1 METGDTSFTNAASVA
16 NYLGLY
22 LGQDQGVR
30 LGDSVVVSTKAH
42 RRMPEKRIKG
52 QVEILVN
59 SDAGQ
64 TYLNYVDIDQIVH
77 IDIYHKPGDIDPQ
90 RIALAIFWAINDY
103 VIEED
108 PQLKYADDVR
118 FKAVTAYAERIQVTT
133 NLGQGWIFDLIQNEM
148 EPYIEGEEG
157 QDHVHILARLHRQE
171 YALIYIIASKV
182 EEVILQSGI
191 QLAEVRNIS
200 HGKQKKVLDDFGN
213 YIKLPWHKFKGKD
226 AMLMAPDENVNQL
239 VLKLAERFGG
249 VEDIEEWMQMYSTN
263 IFKRKGADYQK
274 KKWGDIDHYVKQ
286 MEEIGLMQKTPLG
299 RILTKQGLQVQD
311 YLIKHRVE
319 LETEIRR
326 NIRKVPGSRTSRF
339 SKIGKSEQKTT
350 DVQLTDYNRTIN
362 KRDSWTGNLAVSQTV
377 VQAKKSGLLRG
388 DKRLSI
394 KKQDLHFYD
403 KKSYIP
409 VDICLLL
416 DASGSM
422 AGEKRQAASF
432 LAQHL
437 LLTGKERVAVVTF
450 QERSARVVAPFT
462 RSQSMLNK
470 GLATINP
477 AGMTP
482 LANGIMTS
490 LELIKNSRVRNPL
503 LILITDGLPN
513 AALWTMDAQADA
525 LAAAANIPGEKLRF
539 ICIGV
544 ESNANFME
552 KLAKAGEGALYLVDD
567 LNKENLINLVRFEKK
582 SISKNK

>member
-1 METGDTSFTNAASVA
+1 METGQSNINNAASVA

-30 LGDSVVVSTKAH
+30 LGDSTVVSTKAH
-42 RRMPEKRIKG
+42 RRMPEKKIKG

-64 TYLNYVDIDQIVH
+64 TYLNYVDADQIVH
-77 IDIYHKPGDIDPQ
+77 IDVHHMPGNIDVQ
-90 RIALAIFWAINDY
+90 KVALAIYWAINDY

-108 PQLKYADDVR
+108 PQLQYADDVR
-118 FKAVTAYAERIQVTT
+118 FKAIASYAEKIHITT
-133 NLGQGWIFDLIQNEM
+133 NLGQGWLFDVMQNEM

-157 QDHVHILARLHRQE
+157 QDHVHILARLNRQT
-171 YALIYIIASKV
+171 YSLIFIIASAV
-182 EEVILQSGI
+182 EDIIQQSGI
-191 QLAEVRNIS
+191 QLAEVRNIT
-200 HGKQKKVLDDFGN
+200 HGKEKKILDDFGN
-213 YIKLPWHKFKGKD
+213 YIKLPWKKFKGKD

-239 VLKLAERFGG
+239 VLKLAEKFGG

-263 IFKRKGADYQK
+263 IFKRKGADFQK

-286 MEEIGLMQKTPLG
+286 LEELGLMQKTPLG
-299 RILTKQGLQVQD
+299 RVLTKQGLAVQD
-311 YLIKHRVE
+311 YVIKHRIE

-326 NIRKVPGSRTSRF
+326 NIRRVPGGRTSRF
-339 SKIGKSEQKTT
+339 SKIGQSDQDTT
-350 DVQLTDYNRTIN
+350 DVQLVNYNRTVN
-362 KRDSWTGNLAVSQTV
+362 KKDNWTGNMAVAQTV

-394 KKQDLHFYD
+394 RKDDLHFYD

-409 VDICLLL
+409 IDICLLL

-450 QERSARVVAPFT
+450 QERNARVVAPFT
-462 RSQSMLNK
+462 RSQSVLTK
-470 GLATINP
+470 GLQTINP

-482 LANGIMTS
+482 LANGIMTA
-490 LELIKNSRVRNPL
+490 LDLIKNSRVRNPL
-503 LILITDGLPN
+503 LVLITDGIPN

-525 LAAAANIPGEKLRF
+525 LSAAANIPDQKLRF

-544 ESNANFME
+544 ESNASFME

-567 LNKENLINLVRFEKK
+567 LNKENLINLVRYEKK
-582 SISKNK
+582 NIVKK

>member
-1 METGDTSFTNAASVA
+1 METGSSSINNATSVA

-30 LGDSVVVSTKAH
+30 LGESVVVSTKAH
-42 RRMPEKRIKG
+42 RRMPEKKIKG

-59 SDAGQ
+59 ADAGQ
-64 TYLNYVDIDQIVH
+64 TYLNYVDVDQIVH
-77 IDIYHKPGDIDPQ
+77 IDVHHMPGNIDAQ
-90 RIALAIFWAINDY
+90 RVALAIYWAIDDY

-118 FKAVTAYAERIQVTT
+118 FKAVSAYAEKIHITT
-133 NLGQGWIFDLIQNEM
+133 NLGQGWLFDIMQNEM

-157 QDHVHILARLHRQE
+157 QDHVHILARLNRQN
-171 YALIYIIASKV
+171 YALIYVIAAAV
-182 EEVILQSGI
+182 EEVIQQSGI
-191 QLAEVRNIS
+191 QLAEVRNIT
-200 HGKQKKVLDDFGN
+200 HGKEKKVLDDFGN
-213 YIKLPWHKFKGKD
+213 YIKLPWKKFKGKD

-239 VLKLAERFGG
+239 VLKLAEKFGG

-263 IFKRKGADYQK
+263 IFKRKGADFQK
-274 KKWGDIDHYVKQ
+274 KKWGDVDHYVKQ
-286 MEEIGLMQKTPLG
+286 LEELGLMQKTPLG
-299 RILTKQGLQVQD
+299 RILTKQGLAVQD
-311 YLIKHRVE
+311 YVVKHRIE

-326 NIRKVPGSRTSRF
+326 NIRRVPGGRTSRF
-339 SKIGKSEQKTT
+339 SKIGQSDQDTT
-350 DVQLTDYNRTIN
+350 DVQLVNYNRTIN
-362 KRDSWTGNLAVSQTV
+362 KKDNWTGNMAVAQTV
-377 VQAKKSGLLRG
+377 VQAKKNALLRG
-388 DKRLSI
+388 EKRLSI
-394 KKQDLHFYD
+394 NKQDLHFYD

-409 VDICLLL
+409 IDICLLL

-462 RSQSMLNK
+462 RSQSVLTK
-470 GLATINP
+470 GLQTINP

-482 LANGIMTS
+482 LADGIMTA
-490 LELIKNSRVRNPL
+490 LELVKNSRVRNPL
-503 LILITDGLPN
+503 LVLITDGIPN

-525 LAAAANIPGEKLRF
+525 LSAAANIPEQKLRF

-567 LNKENLINLVRFEKK
+567 LNKENLINLVRYEKK
-582 SISKNK
+582 NIVKK

>member
-1 METGDTSFTNAASVA
+1 METGQSNINNAASVA

-30 LGDSVVVSTKAH
+30 LGDSTVVSTKAH
-42 RRMPEKRIKG
+42 RRMPEKKIKG

-64 TYLNYVDIDQIVH
+64 TYLNYVDADQIVH
-77 IDIYHKPGDIDPQ
+77 IDVHHMPGNIDVQ
-90 RIALAIFWAINDY
+90 KVALAIYWAINDY

-108 PQLKYADDVR
+108 PQLEYADDVR
-118 FKAVTAYAERIQVTT
+118 FKAVAAYAEKIHITT
-133 NLGQGWIFDLIQNEM
+133 NLGQGWLFDVMQNEM

-157 QDHVHILARLHRQE
+157 QDHVHILARLNRQN
-171 YALIYIIASKV
+171 YSLIFIIASAV
-182 EEVILQSGI
+182 EDIILQSGL
-191 QLAEVRNIS
+191 QLAEVRNIT
-200 HGKQKKVLDDFGN
+200 HGKEKKILDDFGN
-213 YIKLPWHKFKGKD
+213 YIKLPWKKFKGKD

-239 VLKLAERFGG
+239 VLKLAEKFGG

-263 IFKRKGADYQK
+263 IFKRKGADFQK

-286 MEEIGLMQKTPLG
+286 LEELGLMQKTPLG
-299 RILTKQGLQVQD
+299 RVLTKQGLAVQD
-311 YLIKHRVE
+311 YVVKHRIE

-326 NIRKVPGSRTSRF
+326 NIRRVPGGRTSRF
-339 SKIGKSEQKTT
+339 SKIGQSDQDTT
-350 DVQLTDYNRTIN
+350 DVQLVNYNRTVN
-362 KRDSWTGNLAVSQTV
+362 KKDNWTGNMAVAQTV

-388 DKRLSI
+388 DKRLAI
-394 KKQDLHFYD
+394 RKEDLHFYD

-409 VDICLLL
+409 IDICLLL

-450 QERSARVVAPFT
+450 QERNARVVAPFT
-462 RSQSMLNK
+462 RSQSVLTK
-470 GLATINP
+470 GLQTINP

-482 LANGIMTS
+482 LANGIMTA
-490 LELIKNSRVRNPL
+490 LDLIRNSRVRNPL
-503 LILITDGLPN
+503 LVLITDGIPN

-525 LAAAANIPGEKLRF
+525 LSAAANIPDQKIRF

-544 ESNANFME
+544 ESNASFME

-567 LNKENLINLVRFEKK
+567 LNKENLINLVRYEKK
-582 SISKNK
+582 NIVKK

>member
-1 METGDTSFTNAASVA
+1 METGQSHINNAASVA

-30 LGDSVVVSTKAH
+30 LGDSTVVSTKAH
-42 RRMPEKRIKG
+42 RRMPEKKIKG
-52 QVEILVN
+52 QVEILIN

-64 TYLNYVDIDQIVH
+64 TYLNYVDPDQIVH
-77 IDIYHKPGDIDPQ
+77 IDVHHMPGNMDVKKV
-90 RIALAIFWAINDY
+90 ALAIYWAINEY

-108 PQLKYADDVR
+108 PQLQYVDDVR
-118 FKAVTAYAERIQVTT
+118 FKAVAAYAEKIHITT
-133 NLGQGWIFDLIQNEM
+133 NLGQGWLFDVMQNEM

-157 QDHVHILARLHRQE
+157 QDHVHILARLNRQN
-171 YALIYIIASKV
+171 YALIYIIASAV
-182 EEVILQSGI
+182 EDIIQQSGI
-191 QLAEVRNIS
+191 QLAEVRNIT
-200 HGKQKKVLDDFGN
+200 HGKEKKILDDFGN
-213 YIKLPWHKFKGKD
+213 YIKLPWKKFKGKD

-239 VLKLAERFGG
+239 VLKLAEKFGG

-263 IFKRKGADYQK
+263 IFKRKGADFQK

-286 MEEIGLMQKTPLG
+286 LEELGLMQKTPLG
-299 RILTKQGLQVQD
+299 RILTKQGLAVQD
-311 YLIKHRVE
+311 YVVKHRIE

-326 NIRKVPGSRTSRF
+326 NIRRVPGGRTSRF
-339 SKIGKSEQKTT
+339 SKIGQSDQDTT
-350 DVQLTDYNRTIN
+350 DVQLVNYNRTVN
-362 KRDSWTGNLAVSQTV
+362 KRDNWTGNMAVAQTV

-394 KKQDLHFYD
+394 KKEDLHFYD

-409 VDICLLL
+409 IDICLLL

-462 RSQSMLNK
+462 RSQSVLTK
-470 GLATINP
+470 GLQTINP

-482 LANGIMTS
+482 LADGIMTA
-490 LELIKNSRVRNPL
+490 LDLIKNSRVRNPL
-503 LILITDGLPN
+503 LVLITDGIPN

-525 LAAAANIPGEKLRF
+525 LSAAAYIPDQKIRF

-544 ESNANFME
+544 ESNASFME

-567 LNKENLINLVRFEKK
+567 LNKENLINLVRYEKK
-582 SISKNK
+582 NIVKK

>member
-1 METGDTSFTNAASVA
+1 METGQSNINNAASVA

-30 LGDSVVVSTKAH
+30 LGDSTVVSTKAH
-42 RRMPEKRIKG
+42 RRMPEKKIKG

-64 TYLNYVDIDQIVH
+64 TYLNYVDADQIVH
-77 IDIYHKPGDIDPQ
+77 IDVHHMPGNIDVQ
-90 RIALAIFWAINDY
+90 KVALAIYWAINDY

-108 PQLKYADDVR
+108 PQLQYADDVR
-118 FKAVTAYAERIQVTT
+118 FKAIASYAEKIHITT
-133 NLGQGWIFDLIQNEM
+133 NLGQGWLFDVMQNEM

-157 QDHVHILARLHRQE
+157 QDHVHILARLNRQT
-171 YALIYIIASKV
+171 YSLIFIIASAV
-182 EEVILQSGI
+182 EDIIQQSGI
-191 QLAEVRNIS
+191 QLAEVRNIT
-200 HGKQKKVLDDFGN
+200 HGKEKKILDDFGN
-213 YIKLPWHKFKGKD
+213 YIKLPWKKFKGKD

-239 VLKLAERFGG
+239 VLKLAEKFGG

-263 IFKRKGADYQK
+263 IFKRKGADFQK

-286 MEEIGLMQKTPLG
+286 LEELGLMQKTPLG
-299 RILTKQGLQVQD
+299 RVLTKQGLAVQD
-311 YLIKHRVE
+311 YVIKHRIE

-326 NIRKVPGSRTSRF
+326 NIRRVPGGRTSRF
-339 SKIGKSEQKTT
+339 SKIGQSDQDTT
-350 DVQLTDYNRTIN
+350 DIQLVNYNRTVN
-362 KRDSWTGNLAVSQTV
+362 KKDNWTGNMAVAQTV

-394 KKQDLHFYD
+394 RKDDLHFYD

-409 VDICLLL
+409 IDICLLL

-450 QERSARVVAPFT
+450 QERNARVVAPFT
-462 RSQSMLNK
+462 RSQSVLTK
-470 GLATINP
+470 GLQTINP

-482 LANGIMTS
+482 LANGIMTA
-490 LELIKNSRVRNPL
+490 LDLIKNSRVRNPL
-503 LILITDGLPN
+503 LVLITDGIPN

-525 LAAAANIPGEKLRF
+525 LSAAANIPDQKLRF

-544 ESNANFME
+544 ESNASFME

-567 LNKENLINLVRFEKK
+567 LNKENLINLVRYEKK
-582 SISKNK
+582 NIVKK

>member
-1 METGDTSFTNAASVA
+1 METGQSHVNDAASVA

-42 RRMPEKRIKG
+42 RRMPEKKIKG

-59 SDAGQ
+59 ADAGQ
-64 TYLNYVDIDQIVH
+64 TYLNYVDVDQMVH
-77 IDIYHKPGDIDPQ
+77 IDVHHMPGNVDAQKVALTIY
-90 RIALAIFWAINDY
+90 WAINDY

-108 PQLKYADDVR
+108 PQLQYADDVR
-118 FKAVTAYAERIQVTT
+118 FKAIAAYAEKIHITT
-133 NLGQGWIFDLIQNEM
+133 NLGQGWLFDIMQNEM

-157 QDHVHILARLHRQE
+157 EDHVHILARLNRQN
-171 YALIYIIASKV
+171 YALIYIIATAV
-182 EEVILQSGI
+182 EDAIQQSGI
-191 QLAEVRNIS
+191 KLAEVRNIT
-200 HGKQKKVLDDFGN
+200 HGKEKKVMDDFGN
-213 YIKLPWHKFKGKD
+213 YIKLPWKKFKGKD

-239 VLKLAERFGG
+239 VLKLAEKFGG

-263 IFKRKGADYQK
+263 IFKRKGADFQK
-274 KKWGDIDHYVKQ
+274 KKWGDFDHYVKQ
-286 MEEIGLMQKTPLG
+286 LEEMGLMQKTPLG
-299 RILTKQGLQVQD
+299 RVLTKQGLAVQD
-311 YLIKHRVE
+311 YVIKHRIE

-326 NIRKVPGSRTSRF
+326 NIRRVPGGRTSRF
-339 SKIGKSEQKTT
+339 SKIGQSDQDTT
-350 DVQLTDYNRTIN
+350 DVQLVNYNRTVN
-362 KRDSWTGNLAVSQTV
+362 KRDNWTGNMAVAQTV
-377 VQAKKSGLLRG
+377 VQAKKNALLRG

-394 KKQDLHFYD
+394 KKEDLHFYD

-409 VDICLLL
+409 IDICLLL

-462 RSQSMLNK
+462 RSQRELTK
-470 GLATINP
+470 GLQTINP

-482 LANGIMTS
+482 LAHGIMTA

-503 LILITDGLPN
+503 LVLITDGIPN

-525 LAAAANIPGEKLRF
+525 LSAAANIPEQKLRF

-544 ESNANFME
+544 ESNASFME
-552 KLAKAGEGALYLVDD
+552 KLAQAGEGALYLVDD
-567 LNKENLINLVRFEKK
+567 LNKENLINLVRYEKK
-582 SISKNK
+582 NIVKK

>member
-1 METGDTSFTNAASVA
+1 METGQSNINNAASVA

-30 LGDSVVVSTKAH
+30 LGDSTVVSTKAH
-42 RRMPEKRIKG
+42 RRMPEKKIKG
-52 QVEILVN
+52 QVEILIN

-64 TYLNYVDIDQIVH
+64 TYLNYVDPDQIVH
-77 IDIYHKPGDIDPQ
+77 IDVHHMPGNMDVKKV
-90 RIALAIFWAINDY
+90 ALAIYWAINEY

-108 PQLKYADDVR
+108 PQLQYVDDVR
-118 FKAVTAYAERIQVTT
+118 FKAVAAYAEKIHITT
-133 NLGQGWIFDLIQNEM
+133 NLGQGWLFDVMQNEM

-157 QDHVHILARLHRQE
+157 QDHVHILARLNRQN
-171 YALIYIIASKV
+171 YALIYIIASAV
-182 EEVILQSGI
+182 EDIIQQSGI
-191 QLAEVRNIS
+191 QLAEVRNIT
-200 HGKQKKVLDDFGN
+200 HGKEKKILDDFGN
-213 YIKLPWHKFKGKD
+213 YIKLPWKKFKGKD

-239 VLKLAERFGG
+239 VLKLAEKFGG

-263 IFKRKGADYQK
+263 IFKRKGADFQK

-286 MEEIGLMQKTPLG
+286 LEELGLMQKTPLG
-299 RILTKQGLQVQD
+299 RILTKQGLAVQD
-311 YLIKHRVE
+311 YVVKHRIE

-326 NIRKVPGSRTSRF
+326 NIRRVPGGRTSRF
-339 SKIGKSEQKTT
+339 SKIGQSDQDTT
-350 DVQLTDYNRTIN
+350 DVQLVNYNRTVN
-362 KRDSWTGNLAVSQTV
+362 KRDNWTGNMAVAQTV

-394 KKQDLHFYD
+394 KKEDLHFYD

-409 VDICLLL
+409 IDICLLL

-462 RSQSMLNK
+462 RSQSVLTK
-470 GLATINP
+470 GLQTINP

-482 LANGIMTS
+482 LADGIMTA
-490 LELIKNSRVRNPL
+490 LDLIKNSRVRNPL
-503 LILITDGLPN
+503 LVLITDGIPN

-525 LAAAANIPGEKLRF
+525 LSAAAYIPDQKIRF

-544 ESNANFME
+544 ESNASFME

-567 LNKENLINLVRFEKK
+567 LNKENLINLVRYEKK
-582 SISKNK
+582 NIVKK

>member
-1 METGDTSFTNAASVA
+1 METGQGRINSATSVA

-42 RRMPEKRIKG
+42 RRMPEKKIKG
-52 QVEILVN
+52 QVEILLN

-64 TYLNYVDIDQIVH
+64 TYLNYVDTDQIVH
-77 IDIYHKPGDIDPQ
+77 IDVYHMPGNIDPQ
-90 RIALAIFWAINDY
+90 KVALGIFWAVNDF

-108 PQLKYADDVR
+108 EQLKYADDVR
-118 FKAVTAYAERIQVTT
+118 FKAVAAYVEKLQITT
-133 NLGQGWIFDLIQNEM
+133 NLGQGWLFDIMQNEM

-157 QDHVHILARLHRQE
+157 QDHVHILIRLNRQQ
-171 YALIYIIASKV
+171 YSLVYVIAAAV
-182 EEVILQSGI
+182 EEVILQSGV
-191 QLAEVRNIS
+191 QLAEVRNIT
-200 HGKQKKVLDDFGN
+200 HGKEKKILDDFGN
-213 YIKLPWHKFKGKD
+213 YIKLPWKKFKGKD

-239 VLKLAERFGG
+239 VLKLAEKFGG
-249 VEDIEEWMQMYSTN
+249 VEDIEEWMQMFSTN
-263 IFKRKGADYQK
+263 IFKRKGADFQK
-274 KKWGDIDHYVKQ
+274 KKWGDVDHYVKQ
-286 MEEIGLMQKTPLG
+286 LEELGLMQKTPLG
-299 RILTKQGLQVQD
+299 RILTKQGLAVQD
-311 YLIKHRVE
+311 YVIKHRIE

-326 NIRKVPGSRTSRF
+326 NIRRVPGGRTSRF
-339 SKIGKSEQKTT
+339 SKIGQSDQDTT
-350 DVQLTDYNRTIN
+350 DVQLVNYNRTLN
-362 KRDSWTGNLAVSQTV
+362 KRDNWTGNMAVAQTV

-403 KKSYIP
+403 KKTYIP
-409 VDICLLL
+409 IDICLLL

-462 RSQSMLNK
+462 RSQSVLNK
-470 GLATINP
+470 GLQTINP

-482 LANGIMTS
+482 LASGIMTA
-490 LELIKNSRVRNPL
+490 LDLIKNSRVRNPL
-503 LILITDGLPN
+503 LVLITDGIPN

-525 LAAAANIPGEKLRF
+525 LSAAANIPGQKLRF

-544 ESNANFME
+544 ESNASFME
-552 KLAKAGEGALYLVDD
+552 KLAQAGEGALYLVDD
-567 LNKENLINLVRFEKK
+567 LNKENLINLVRYEKK
-582 SISKNK
+582 NIVKK

>member
-1 METGDTSFTNAASVA
+1 METGQSNINNAASVA

-30 LGDSVVVSTKAH
+30 LGDSTVVSTKAH
-42 RRMPEKRIKG
+42 RRMPEKKIKG
-52 QVEILVN
+52 QVEILIN

-64 TYLNYVDIDQIVH
+64 TYLNYVDPDQIVH
-77 IDIYHKPGDIDPQ
+77 IDVHHMPGNMDVKKV
-90 RIALAIFWAINDY
+90 ALAIYWAINEY

-108 PQLKYADDVR
+108 SQLQYVDDVR
-118 FKAVTAYAERIQVTT
+118 FKAVAAYAEKIHITT
-133 NLGQGWIFDLIQNEM
+133 NLGQGWLFDVMQNEM

-157 QDHVHILARLHRQE
+157 QDHVHILARLNRQN
-171 YALIYIIASKV
+171 YALIYIIASAV
-182 EEVILQSGI
+182 EDIIQQSGI
-191 QLAEVRNIS
+191 QLAEVRNIT
-200 HGKQKKVLDDFGN
+200 HGKEKKILDDFGN
-213 YIKLPWHKFKGKD
+213 YIKLPWKKFKGKD

-239 VLKLAERFGG
+239 VLKLAEKFGG

-263 IFKRKGADYQK
+263 IFKRKGADFQK

-286 MEEIGLMQKTPLG
+286 LEELGLMQKTPLG
-299 RILTKQGLQVQD
+299 RILTKQGLAVQD
-311 YLIKHRVE
+311 YVVKHRIE

-326 NIRKVPGSRTSRF
+326 NIRRVPGGRTSRF
-339 SKIGKSEQKTT
+339 SKIGQSDQDTT
-350 DVQLTDYNRTIN
+350 DVQLVNYNRTVN
-362 KRDSWTGNLAVSQTV
+362 KRDNWTGNMAVAQTV

-394 KKQDLHFYD
+394 KKEDLHFYD

-409 VDICLLL
+409 IDICLLL

-462 RSQSMLNK
+462 RSQSVLTK
-470 GLATINP
+470 GLQTINP

-482 LANGIMTS
+482 LADGIMTA
-490 LELIKNSRVRNPL
+490 LDLIKNSRVRNPL
-503 LILITDGLPN
+503 LVLITDGIPN

-525 LAAAANIPGEKLRF
+525 LSAAAYIPDQKIRF

-544 ESNANFME
+544 ESNASFME

-567 LNKENLINLVRFEKK
+567 LNKENLINLVRYEKK
-582 SISKNK
+582 NIVKK

>member
-1 METGDTSFTNAASVA
+1 METGQSNINNAASVA

-30 LGDSVVVSTKAH
+30 LGDSTVVSTKAH
-42 RRMPEKRIKG
+42 RRMPEKKIKG

-64 TYLNYVDIDQIVH
+64 TYLNYVDADQIVH
-77 IDIYHKPGDIDPQ
+77 IDVHHMPGNIDVQ
-90 RIALAIFWAINDY
+90 KVALAIYWAINDY

-108 PQLKYADDVR
+108 PQLEYVDDVR
-118 FKAVTAYAERIQVTT
+118 FKAIAAYAEKIHITT
-133 NLGQGWIFDLIQNEM
+133 NLGQGWLFDIMQNEM

-157 QDHVHILARLHRQE
+157 QDHVHILARLNRQN
-171 YALIYIIASKV
+171 YSLIFIIALAA
-182 EEVILQSGI
+182 EDIIQQSGI
-191 QLAEVRNIS
+191 QLAQVRNIT
-200 HGKQKKVLDDFGN
+200 HGKEKKILDDFGN
-213 YIKLPWHKFKGKD
+213 YIKLPWKKFKGKD

-239 VLKLAERFGG
+239 VLKLAEKFGG

-263 IFKRKGADYQK
+263 IFKRKGADFQK

-286 MEEIGLMQKTPLG
+286 LEELGLMQKTPLG
-299 RILTKQGLQVQD
+299 RVLTKQGLAVQD
-311 YLIKHRVE
+311 YVVKHRIE

-326 NIRKVPGSRTSRF
+326 NIRRVPGGRTSRF
-339 SKIGKSEQKTT
+339 SKIGQSDQDTT
-350 DVQLTDYNRTIN
+350 DVQLVNYNRTVN
-362 KRDSWTGNLAVSQTV
+362 KKDNWTGNMAVAQTV

-394 KKQDLHFYD
+394 RKDDLHFYD

-409 VDICLLL
+409 IDICLLL

-450 QERSARVVAPFT
+450 QERNARVVAPFT
-462 RSQSMLNK
+462 RSQSVLTK
-470 GLATINP
+470 GLQTINP

-482 LANGIMTS
+482 LANGIVTA
-490 LELIKNSRVRNPL
+490 LDLIKNSRVRNPL
-503 LILITDGLPN
+503 LVLITDGIPN

-525 LAAAANIPGEKLRF
+525 LSAAANIPDQKLRF

-544 ESNANFME
+544 ESNASFME

-567 LNKENLINLVRFEKK
+567 LNKENLINLVRYEKK
-582 SISKNK
+582 NIVKK